1 MFTNG
6 SLAMLAM
13 AASALFGTS
22 QAVLKPH
29 HSNVQARDSQHGGY
43 CKHKTYDKQCGKN
56 WDYTSYPSD
65 QQYRADAVVE
75 MFRFAW
81 DGYYKYAYP
90 HDDLLPKNNSFS
102 DSRNGWGLTMID
114 SLDTAI
120 IMEQTDIVQIILD
133 FIPTVDFTKNNSP
146 TVVSTSL
153 FETNIRYIGGM
164 LAAYD
169 LLKGPFSHLGFKDRE
184 IDALLSQTVILAD
197 AVKFAFD
204 TQSGLPKNGIYV
216 DNQTFTEQSCEGE
229 GATECVAGLAE
240 IGTLV
245 LEWQRLSDLTGM

>member
-1 MFTNG
+1 MA
-6 SLAMLAM
+6 LAT
-13 AASALFGTS
+13 AATALFGIS
-22 QAVLKPH
+22 QAALQNQ
-29 HSNVQARDSQHGGY
+29 HSLRDSLHGDHCQNKSY
-43 CKHKTYDKQCGKN
+43 PKQCGKN
-56 WDYTSYPSD
+56 WDYTSFPTD

-133 FIPTVDFTKNNSP
+133 FIPTVDFTKNNAAK
-146 TVVSTSL
+146 VVSSSL
-153 FETNIRYIGGM
+153 FETNIRYIGGL

-169 LLKGPFSHLGFKDRE
+169 LLKGPFSHLEFKDDE
-184 IDALLSQTVILAD
+184 VDVLLSQAVRLAD
-197 AVKFAFD
+197 AIKFAFD
-204 TQSGLPKNGIYV
+204 TPSGLPKNEIYI
-216 DNQTFTEQSCEGE
+216 DNQTFTEASREENGDF
-229 GATECVAGLAE
+229 TAGLAE

-245 LEWQRLSDLTGM
+245 LEWQRLSDLTGT